1 MTAEPAAPQSEPE
14 RPTRSVREGVAM
26 SVLVLAVGSFSVIGA
41 SANAPLLSSAL
52 GLSEVGIGAIASVA
66 YVGAMSSA
74 RVSGRITDRRGPA
87 VVIIAGLVLMALGD
101 GIALSAFHA
110 SVLYLGIVVVGLGYG
125 AINPSTTVVSNPRSA
140 KRRGLVMSVKQ
151 SGVPLGGV
159 AAGAV
164 IPSVGLAFGW
174 RAAFGLALV
183 LCLALA
189 LFVWLR
195 GGYRARPPATRVAP
209 RARGGRRMALPWGY
223 TFGLLIAGVQ
233 VSMFAFTAVYL
244 VDARGL
250 SIARAGLG
258 VSILL
263 IGGVVGRLFWGWL
276 SDVFFHQRLL
286 VLQGAALLGAVSIAL
301 LVVAPDTVL
310 PLVLVAI
317 GVSSVGWNGVYIA
330 AVAEAVEPHR
340 MGAATGTSLALINF
354 GAIVTPLLIGVLVSL
369 TGSWS
374 VGLLTLAALSVAA
387 SIVALVFSEPG
398 PTPAV
403 V

>member
-1 MTAEPAAPQSEPE
+1 
-14 RPTRSVREGVAM
+14 M

-140 KRRGLVMSVKQ
+140 KRRGLVMSIKQ
-151 SGVPLGGV
+151 SGVPRGGV
-159 AAGAV
+159 AAGALV
-164 IPSVGLAFGW
+164 PTVGLAFGW
-174 RAAFGLALV
+174 RAAFALALT
-183 LCLALA
+183 LCLGLA
-189 LFVWLR
+189 LFVWVR
-195 GGYRARPPATRVAP
+195 GGYRAQPLALGVKP
-209 RARGGRRMALPWGY
+209 RARSGRKLALPWGY
-223 TFGLLIAGVQ
+223 SFGLLIAGVQ

-244 VDARGL
+244 VDARGM

-263 IGGVVGRLFWGWL
+263 VGGVAGRLFWGWL
-276 SDVFFHQRLL
+276 SDVFFHRRLL
-286 VLQGAALLGAVSIAL
+286 VLQAAALLGAVSIVS
-301 LVVAPDTVL
+301 LVVAPEALV
-310 PLVLVAI
+310 PLALVAI

-340 MGAATGTSLALINF
+340 MGAVTGTSLALINF
-354 GAIVTPLLIGVLVSL
+354 GAIVTPLLIGVLVNLS
-369 TGSWS
+369 GSWS

-398 PTPAV
+398 PTPTV

>member
-1 MTAEPAAPQSEPE
+1 
-14 RPTRSVREGVAM
+14 M

-140 KRRGLVMSVKQ
+140 KRRGLVMSIKQ

-159 AAGAV
+159 AAGALV
-164 IPSVGLAFGW
+164 PTVGLAFGW
-174 RAAFGLALV
+174 RAAFALALT
-183 LCLALA
+183 LCLGLA
-189 LFVWLR
+189 LFVWVR
-195 GGYRARPPATRVAP
+195 GGYRAQPLSLGVKP
-209 RARGGRRMALPWGY
+209 RARSGRKLALPWGY
-223 TFGLLIAGVQ
+223 SFGLLIAGVQ

-244 VDARGL
+244 VDARGM

-263 IGGVVGRLFWGWL
+263 VGGVAGRLFWGWL
-276 SDVFFHQRLL
+276 SDVFFHRRLL
-286 VLQGAALLGAVSIAL
+286 VLQGAALLGAVSIVS
-301 LVVAPDTVL
+301 LVVAPEALV
-310 PLVLVAI
+310 PLALVAI

-340 MGAATGTSLALINF
+340 MGAVTGTSLALINF
-354 GAIVTPLLIGVLVSL
+354 GAIVTPLLIGVLVNLS
-369 TGSWS
+369 GSWS

-398 PTPAV
+398 PTPTV

>member
-1 MTAEPAAPQSEPE
+1 
-14 RPTRSVREGVAM
+14 M

-110 SVLYLGIVVVGLGYG
+110 WVLYLGIVVVGLGYG

-140 KRRGLVMSVKQ
+140 KRRGLVMSIKQ

-159 AAGAV
+159 AAGALV
-164 IPSVGLAFGW
+164 PTVGLAFDW
-174 RAAFGLALV
+174 RAAFALALT
-183 LCLALA
+183 LCLGLA
-189 LFVWLR
+189 LFVWVR
-195 GGYRARPPATRVAP
+195 GGYRAQPLSLGVKP
-209 RARGGRRMALPWGY
+209 RARSGRKLALPWGY
-223 TFGLLIAGVQ
+223 SFGLLIAGVQ

-244 VDARGL
+244 VDARGM

-263 IGGVVGRLFWGWL
+263 VGGVAGRLFWGWL
-276 SDVFFHQRLL
+276 SDVFFHRRLL
-286 VLQGAALLGAVSIAL
+286 VLQAAALLGAVSIVS
-301 LVVAPDTVL
+301 LVVAPEALV
-310 PLVLVAI
+310 PLALVAI

-340 MGAATGTSLALINF
+340 MGAVTGTSLALINF
-354 GAIVTPLLIGVLVSL
+354 GAIVTPLLIGVLVNLS
-369 TGSWS
+369 GSWS

-398 PTPAV
+398 PTPTV

>member
-195 GGYRARPPATRVAP
+195 GGYRARPPATRATP
-209 RARGGRRMALPWGY
+209 RARGGRRLALPWGY

>member
-1 MTAEPAAPQSEPE
+1 
-14 RPTRSVREGVAM
+14 M

-140 KRRGLVMSVKQ
+140 KRRGLVMSIKQ

-159 AAGAV
+159 AAGALV
-164 IPSVGLAFGW
+164 PTVGLAFGW
-174 RAAFGLALV
+174 RAAFALALT

-189 LFVWLR
+189 LFVWVR
-195 GGYRARPPATRVAP
+195 GGYRAQPLSLGVKP
-209 RARGGRRMALPWGY
+209 RARSGRKLALPWGY
-223 TFGLLIAGVQ
+223 SFGLLIAGVQ

-244 VDARGL
+244 VDARGM

-263 IGGVVGRLFWGWL
+263 VGGVAGRLFWGWL
-276 SDVFFHQRLL
+276 SDVFFHRRLL
-286 VLQGAALLGAVSIAL
+286 VLQGAALLGAVSIVS
-301 LVVAPDTVL
+301 LVVAPEALV
-310 PLVLVAI
+310 PLALVAI

-340 MGAATGTSLALINF
+340 MGAVTGTSLALINF
-354 GAIVTPLLIGVLVSL
+354 GAIVTPLLIGVLVNLS
-369 TGSWS
+369 GSWS

-398 PTPAV
+398 PTPSV

>member
-1 MTAEPAAPQSEPE
+1 
-14 RPTRSVREGVAM
+14 M

-110 SVLYLGIVVVGLGYG
+110 WVLYLGIVVVGLGYG

-140 KRRGLVMSVKQ
+140 KRRGLVMSIKQ

-159 AAGAV
+159 AAGALV
-164 IPSVGLAFGW
+164 PTVGLAFGW
-174 RAAFGLALV
+174 RAAFALALT
-183 LCLALA
+183 LCLGLA
-189 LFVWLR
+189 LFVWVR
-195 GGYRARPPATRVAP
+195 GGYRAQPLSLGVKP
-209 RARGGRRMALPWGY
+209 RARSGRKLALPWGY
-223 TFGLLIAGVQ
+223 SFGLLIAGVQ

-244 VDARGL
+244 VDARGM

-263 IGGVVGRLFWGWL
+263 VGGVAGRLFWGWL
-276 SDVFFHQRLL
+276 SDVFFHRRLL
-286 VLQGAALLGAVSIAL
+286 VLQGAALLGAVSIVS
-301 LVVAPDTVL
+301 LVVAPEALV
-310 PLVLVAI
+310 PLALVAI

-340 MGAATGTSLALINF
+340 MGAVTGTSLALINF
-354 GAIVTPLLIGVLVSL
+354 GAIVTPLLIGVLVNLS
-369 TGSWS
+369 GSWS

-398 PTPAV
+398 PTPTV